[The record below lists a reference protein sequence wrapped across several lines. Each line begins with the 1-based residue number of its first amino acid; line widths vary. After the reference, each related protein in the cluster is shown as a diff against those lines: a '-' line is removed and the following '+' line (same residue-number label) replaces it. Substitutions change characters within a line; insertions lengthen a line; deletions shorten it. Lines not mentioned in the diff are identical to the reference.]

1 MTVEEIIEARG
12 ITDVLHFTTNH
23 GLLGILDSRAVKP
36 TARLPEDKRLEF
48 IFKPNAPFRKDVKW
62 LGHVSLSLSRINS
75 QFFAASKRWHRTRDI
90 WWCVLSFRPEILT
103 HPGVVF
109 TTTNN
114 KYNVAVRET
123 GPSGLERL
131 FAATVTEYES
141 GTTVTRYANMPAN
154 FTTCEQAEVLYPGE
168 LATEFMQRIY
178 VKEGD
183 HQDEAHG
190 QFSAVRHA
198 PIEVVIDPARF
209 QSVFY

>member
-1 MTVEEIIEARG
+1 MTVEAIIEARG
-12 ITDVLHFTTNH
+12 ITEVLHFTTNQ

-36 TARLPEDKRLEF
+36 TGRLPEDKRLEF

-62 LGHVSLSLSRINS
+62 LDHVSLSLSRINS
-75 QFFAASKRWHRTRDI
+75 QFFAASRRWHRTRDI
-90 WWCVLSFRPEILT
+90 WWCVLSFRAEILA

-114 KYNVAVRET
+114 KYNIAVRGM

-141 GTTVTRYANMPAN
+141 GTTVTRYPDMPAN
-154 FTTCEQAEVLYPGE
+154 FTTCEQAEVLYPGA
-168 LATEFMQRIY
+168 LSTEFMKRIY

-183 HQDEAHG
+183 HQDEVCG
-190 QFSAVRHA
+190 QLSAVRYPHV
-198 PIEVVIDPARF
+198 EVVVEPGKFDRAW
-209 QSVFY
+209 Y